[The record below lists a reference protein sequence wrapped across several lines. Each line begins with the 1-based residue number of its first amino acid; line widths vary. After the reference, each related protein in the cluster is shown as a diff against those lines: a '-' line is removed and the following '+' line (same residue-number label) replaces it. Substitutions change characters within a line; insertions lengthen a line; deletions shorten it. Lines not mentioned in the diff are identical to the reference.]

1 MYGFISKEDG
11 MIQNEQ
17 IESLLVRY
25 YNGELDEKEV
35 QDIKAWI
42 DASAANR
49 KIASE
54 VYHICFAADSY
65 MMETKTGEALAR
77 TRKRI
82 ASGRFRRAV
91 KAIERIAAA
100 LLLPVAGL
108 SGWFISEYL
117 DQRDSIIEVRSTA
130 GMVSCVTLPD
140 ETKVWLNSDSYLRY
154 PSRFGKERRVTL
166 TGEGYFDVTK
176 DSRHEF
182 VVEAG
187 PTEVVVHGTEFNVDS
202 YEDEIRTTLVSGSVS
217 IRYENGDH
225 HHRYLTLKP
234 SQQAIYDAETGTMR
248 LVNENVLSNT
258 SWKDGKIIL
267 DNTSLEDALRMI
279 GNKYNVRFQI
289 KNAALKGYN
298 FTGTFSNQS
307 LDRILHYFSISSD
320 LHFKQVGCGES
331 DRDGQPGRTVFEV
344 S

>member
-25 YNGELDEKEV
+25 YNGELDEKEE

-65 MMETKTGEALAR
+65 MMETKAGEALAR

-108 SGWFISEYL
+108 SGWFISEYMA
-117 DQRDSIIEVRSTA
+117 QRESIIEVRSTA

-140 ETKVWLNSDSYLRY
+140 ETRVWLNSDSYLRY

-176 DSRHEF
+176 DSRHKF

-187 PTEVVVHGTEFNVDS
+187 PTEIVVHGTEFNVDS
-202 YEDEIRTTLVSGSVS
+202 YEDEIRTTLVSGSVG

-225 HHRYLTLKP
+225 HQRYLTLKP

-248 LVNENVLSNT
+248 LINENVLSNT

-289 KNAALKGYN
+289 KDEALKGYN

-320 LHFKQVGCGES
+320 LHFRQVGSGEP
-331 DRDGQPGRTVFEV
+331 DRDGQTCRTVFEV